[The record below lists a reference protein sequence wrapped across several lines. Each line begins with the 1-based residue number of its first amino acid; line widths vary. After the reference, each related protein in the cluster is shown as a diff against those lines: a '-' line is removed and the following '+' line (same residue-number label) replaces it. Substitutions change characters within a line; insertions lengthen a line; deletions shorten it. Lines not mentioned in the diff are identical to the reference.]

1 MGMPATSASE
11 AEDFKGIADRINE
24 ADLRPE
30 FAEIQTNLACFVV
43 GEIKARPGL
52 KQVVFEDE

>member
-11 AEDFKGIADRINE
+11 AEDFKGIADKINE

-30 FAEIQTNLACFVV
+30 YAEIQTNLACFIV
-43 GEIKARPGL
+43 GEIRARPGL
-52 KQVVFEDE
+52 KLVTFEDE